1 MLSILSTKLS
11 GFHVS
16 VQNGIET
23 VYVWCLCVVCV
34 CVWHVYACGYGVC
47 VDECV
52 CVWSVCVCVRP
63 CMCTCMV
70 CVCVVCVVCVV
81 WCVLCVCLRCVY
93 VGGYGVCVWIS
104 VCLCVDVC
112 ESVWMCVGGKN
123 INVCRCMCASKPHIW
138 ASMLAWQSMLYSYR
152 YSMAVS
158 VI

>member
-1 MLSILSTKLS
+1 MC
-11 GFHVS
+11 GA
-16 VQNGIET
+16 
-23 VYVWCLCVVCV
+23 YVWCVYVCGMCMRVGMV
-34 CVWHVYACGYGVC
+34 CAWMSVFVCGVYVC
-47 VDECV
+47 A
-52 CVWSVCVCVRP
+52 CVR
-63 CMCTCMV
+63 V
-70 CVCVVCVVCVV
+70 CAHV

-112 ESVWMCVGGKN
+112 VSVWMCVGGKN

-138 ASMLAWQSMLYSYR
+138 ASMLAWQSMLYSCR